1 MSYKIR
7 HLVPPLIEDTNY
19 SNLLHFLLI
28 YNALAL
34 TIVTAFFCYLAI
46 SHFMC

>member
-34 TIVTAFFCYLAI
+34 I
-46 SHFMC
+46 SRLGQERLN